1 MAYYDE
7 FARIH
12 FLNYARKRSKRD
24 AV

>member
-12 FLNYARKRSKRD
+12 FLNYARKRAKRD

>member
-12 FLNYARKRSKRD
+12 FLNYARKRAKGN